1 MAGIIIS
8 ENSNL
13 NNPLFGK
20 WQAPIASFLE
30 KRAEAI
36 DQGSIARKI
45 FREVNST
52 HYAESYGGMTAMGDF
67 EPSPENGEYPV
78 TDFQVGHMK
87 MIPNVTWKL
96 SFAISKEIIDDGNL
110 IELKRRPAAFMTSY
124 ERTKEK
130 FFARMLGLALQG
142 KTEMNMANECTFDLT
157 SSDNVAMFSNAH
169 KGKISGET
177 LVNAYKDAFSAS
189 ILGKAATAMQNMKDD
204 NGNTLGLTP
213 DTIVIPNIEGI
224 KAAVWA
230 AIGSEKIPGSSNN
243 DYNYQFGNWNVI
255 IWPYLNDFIG
265 NLTAPWIL
273 MDSKYMEECDVA
285 IMQEREKFTVT
296 SEIASNDANV
306 WKGRARYSGGFVDF
320 RGMLAGG
327 LAAGGTL

>member
-8 ENSNL
+8 ESSGRND
-13 NNPLFGK
+13 PLFGK

-78 TDFQVGHMK
+78 TDYEVGYMK
-87 MIPNVTWKL
+87 VIQNVTWKN

-110 IELKRRPAAFMTSY
+110 IEMKRRPQAFMTAY

-130 FFARMLGLALQG
+130 FFARLLGTALQG
-142 KTEMNMANECTFDLT
+142 KTSFTLNKQTFDT
-157 SSDNVAMFSNAH
+157 TGADGVCVFSNAH
-169 KGKISGET
+169 KGKVSKKT
-177 LVNAYKDAFSAS
+177 LVNAFTDEFSAEA
-189 ILGKAATAMQNMKDD
+189 LGKAATAMQNMKDD
-204 NGNTLGLTP
+204 NDNTMGLTP
-213 DTIVIPNIEGI
+213 DTILIPNIEGI

-243 DYNYQFGNWNVI
+243 DYNYQFGNWNVV

-265 NLTAPWIL
+265 TLTAPWIIL
-273 MDSKYMEECDVA
+273 DSKYMEECDVA
-285 IMQEREKFTVT
+285 IMQEREKLTVT
-296 SEIASNDANV
+296 SHIASNDANE
-306 WKGRARYSGGFVDF
+306 WKGRTRYTGGFVDF

-327 LAAGGTL
+327 LAVGGTL

>member
-8 ENSNL
+8 ESSGRND
-13 NNPLFGK
+13 PLFGK

-30 KRAEAI
+30 TRAEAI
-36 DQGSIARKI
+36 DQGSVARKI

-52 HYAESYGGMTAMGDF
+52 HYAESYGGMTAMDDF
-67 EPSPENGEYPV
+67 EPSPENGEYPH
-78 TDFQVGHMK
+78 TDFEVGYMK
-87 MIPNVTWKL
+87 VIQNVTWKQ
-96 SFAISKEIIDDGNL
+96 SFAISKEIIDDGNM
-110 IELKRRPAAFMTSY
+110 IEMKRRPQAFMKAY
-124 ERTKEK
+124 ERTKER
-130 FFARMLGLALQG
+130 FFARLLGTALQG
-142 KTEMNMANECTFDLT
+142 KASFALKKQTFDT
-157 SSDNVAMFSNAH
+157 TGADGVCIFSNAH

-177 LVNAYKDAFSAS
+177 LVNAYKDEFSAS
-189 ILGKAATAMQNMKDD
+189 ILGKAATAMQNMHDD

-265 NLTAPWIL
+265 TLTAPWIL

-285 IMQEREKFTVT
+285 IMQEREKLTVT
-296 SEIASNDANV
+296 SHIASNDANE
-306 WKGRARYSGGFVDF
+306 WKGRTRYTGGFVDF